1 MMSNAISVAPLASKT
16 TTDPI
21 TGIAFNADGVAVN
34 TNETAPVPVVPATT
48 SPDKPDITKEPSSA
62 ATVIKAPKRT

>member
-1 MMSNAISVAPLASKT
+1 MSNAISVAPTT

-34 TNETAPVPVVPATT
+34 PAGTVPVVPATT
-48 SPDKPDITKEPSSA
+48 SLEKPDTTTDPSSA
-62 ATVIKAPKRT
+62 ATVIEAPKRT

>member
-34 TNETAPVPVVPATT
+34 TGETVPVVPAAT
-48 SPDKPDITKEPSSA
+48 SPEKPDTTTDPSSA
-62 ATVIKAPKRT
+62 ATVIEAPKRT